1 MPLQNGKHNFDIRD
15 SIVGNVL
22 GVEHN
27 VMLITWHYFNKNT
40 YFFHNFFFYLIKRVI
55 ENPY

>member
-27 VMLITWHYFNKNT
+27 VVLIDIILTKIFI
-40 YFFHNFFFYLIKRVI
+40 FSHNFFFLLFD
-55 ENPY
+55 